1 MRYRREK
8 PAMNKRIVWM
18 LMAAL
23 FLWTGAL
30 SSPEVFPQNAGLRE
44 VEL

>member
-1 MRYRREK
+1 
-8 PAMNKRIVWM
+8 MNKRIVWM

-23 FLWTGAL
+23 FLWWGAL

-44 VEL
+44 VELAIDGMT